1 MRRRHWGGAVI
12 ALVAAVAVYAL
23 TAAPAGARSLREFD
37 PDRMADLELRM
48 WQAYYAKENGRLFAL
63 LVTMLREQ
71 YHYSWLQA
79 TREGYHLARA
89 AATFGNAR
97 SNYEVV
103 LPDLERAYATA
114 KSWTGAGFDPA
125 AIARLE
131 LDWWVARRIP
141 GRDSP
146 EQVGAIMADEYA
158 LLYEAPRPAVLQA
171 AVLRARA
178 GRLRDETAQN
188 PDWNS
193 VGQLLQ
199 ESYRSLKTGLRRK
212 S

>member
-1 MRRRHWGGAVI
+1 MRPRHWIAAVI
-12 ALVAAVAVYAL
+12 ALVAAVALYAL
-23 TAAPAGARSLREFD
+23 TAAPAGPRSLREFD

-97 SNYEVV
+97 SNYDVV

-114 KSWTGAGFDPA
+114 KSWTGAGVDPA

-131 LDWWVARRIP
+131 LDWWVARRTP

-199 ESYRSLKTGLRRK
+199 ESYRSLKTGLRRV

>member
-1 MRRRHWGGAVI
+1 
-12 ALVAAVAVYAL
+12 
-23 TAAPAGARSLREFD
+23 
-37 PDRMADLELRM
+37 M

-97 SNYEVV
+97 SNYDVV

-131 LDWWVARRIP
+131 LDWWVARRLP

-178 GRLRDETAQN
+178 GRLRDETARN

-199 ESYRSLKTGLRRK
+199 ESYRSLKAGLRRE